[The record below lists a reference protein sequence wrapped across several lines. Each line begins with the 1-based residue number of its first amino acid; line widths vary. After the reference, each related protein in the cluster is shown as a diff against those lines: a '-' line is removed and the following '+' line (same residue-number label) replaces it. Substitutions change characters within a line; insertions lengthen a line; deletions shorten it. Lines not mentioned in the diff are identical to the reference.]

1 MRPLH
6 LTLEAFGP
14 YAAHQELDFADL
26 KDQAFFL
33 IHGPTGAG
41 KTSILDGIS
50 YALYGET
57 SGGQR
62 ETRDLRSHF
71 AAADTPTQVIFDFAM
86 GERRYRVARS
96 PEQQVPKQRGEGTK
110 RQAYTANLWELKDGQ
125 EIPLA
130 TEKPTQVDPKVAELL
145 GFKADQFR
153 QVVLLP
159 QGRFQEFML
168 AGSAERQAI
177 LQTLFQT
184 ARYARLA
191 TTLTDEEKALKEAMR
206 GTQADIKSRLAQ
218 AGVPSAEALPGL
230 LQQAAEQADTLLR
243 DQTQAGQDLDRASAA
258 WLEGSRAA
266 ERLAEQAAAR
276 RDLENLQS
284 QSRRIG
290 AQRTELDRAK
300 RCVSV
305 LPAAERLEAVLERV
319 RQQEAEEARLD
330 AVARLAGDALVQA
343 EAAVADAES
352 HGVRRDEL
360 RRAIARLR
368 DLEPKL
374 EALETARR
382 EAREAALGRGR
393 FGELAEEQKR
403 RLETAKQELIRAR
416 GAQQEARTES
426 ALEAGR
432 EGMLY
437 LVRKRRTQREDL
449 ERSLEELARAQAAL
463 ETVQEAQLEA
473 QKAVQ
478 AARER
483 ARAIQERRLAAHAAR
498 LAKNLQPGE
507 ACPVCGSDVHPH
519 PAQPSFDLPDEQDV
533 RLAIELQEDAETV
546 LARAQDATASRNTAL
561 EVARSRRQDLIEALG
576 EHADVSLETLVI
588 LESRHRDELDRSRAA
603 TANLA
608 SVERLMQLAEEARNQ
623 WESKLSETHQRLH
636 DLMVQEA
643 GAKARMQMLEEDL
656 LQELRVP
663 GALSTQRREAEA
675 ELEASEAE
683 LAAARANREPA
694 RLAAM
699 GAQATLKA
707 HQKQLETLRMESW
720 GLSEA
725 FDEALAAAH
734 FHDRADFDRAR
745 RRPEEIQALSDEV
758 ERYAAD
764 LAAAQQRVAQ
774 ADQQAEGLSAPD
786 LAALQAEREAAQAR
800 FAQAAEALGRAQSER
815 LALDRLEGDLRALA
829 ETSGLQDRRYRAVAN
844 LASVARGDDGD
855 RISFERH
862 VQGAILD
869 EVLVSASERLR
880 RMSKQRY
887 ALRRATLSTDQ
898 RKAGGLQLEIT
909 DTHTGRA
916 RAVSSLSGGEG
927 FQASLALALG
937 LSDVVQRHAGGIRLD
952 TVFIDEGFGSLDPEA
967 LDLALRTLEDLNQG
981 GRLVGLISH
990 LEEVKARIS
999 ARLEVT
1005 PGPGGSHARFR
1016 VS

>member
-1 MRPLH
+1 MKPLH
-6 LTLEAFGP
+6 LTLDAFGP
-14 YAAHQELDFADL
+14 YAAHQELDFSDL

-130 TEKPTQVDPKVAELL
+130 TEKPSQVDPKVAELL

-168 AGSAERQAI
+168 AGSTERQAI

-191 TTLTDEEKALKEAMR
+191 TSLTEEEKALKEAMR
-206 GTQADIKSRLAQ
+206 ATQAEIKHRLAQ
-218 AGVPSAEALPGL
+218 AGVPSADTLPAL
-230 LQQAAEQADTLLR
+230 LQQASEQSEHLLR
-243 DQTQAGQDLDRASAA
+243 VQHEAGQELEQTSAA
-258 WLEGSRAA
+258 WLEGSRAT
-266 ERLAEQAAAR
+266 ERLAELAMAQQELATLQA
-276 RDLENLQS
+276 
-284 QSRRIG
+284 QSRRIE
-290 AQRTELDRAK
+290 AERTELDRAR
-300 RCVSV
+300 RCASV
-305 LPAAERLEAVLERV
+305 LPAAERLEAALERI
-319 RQQEAEEARLD
+319 RLQEIEEASL
-330 AVARLAGDALVQA
+330 ASTARLAGDVLVQA
-343 EAAVADAES
+343 EAAVTDAEQ
-352 HGVRRDEL
+352 HEVRREEL

-374 EALETARR
+374 EALEAARR
-382 EAREAALGRGR
+382 ESREAALGRGR
-393 FGELAEEQKR
+393 YGELAEEQKR
-403 RLETAKQELIRAR
+403 RLETTKQDLIRAR
-416 GAQQEARTES
+416 AAQQEARTES
-426 ALEAGR
+426 AQEAGR

-437 LVRKRRTQREDL
+437 LVKKRRTQREDL
-449 ERSLEELARAQAAL
+449 ERSLEELARAQASL
-463 ETVQEAQLEA
+463 DTVVEAQVAA

-478 AARER
+478 SARER

-498 LAKNLQPGE
+498 LAKNLLPGE
-507 ACPVCGSDVHPH
+507 ACPVCGSGNHPQL
-519 PAQPSFDLPDEQDV
+519 AQPSVDLPDEQDV
-533 RLAIELQEDAETV
+533 RLAMELQEDAETAM
-546 LARAQDATASRNTAL
+546 ARAQDATASRTATL

-576 EHADVSLETLVI
+576 EHAEVSLETLVI

-603 TANLA
+603 TSNLA
-608 SVERLMQLAEEARNQ
+608 FIERQMQLAEEARNQ
-623 WESKLSETHQRLH
+623 MEAKLSETHQRLNE
-636 DLMVQEA
+636 LMVQEA
-643 GAKARMQMLEEDL
+643 GAKVRMQMLEEDL

-663 GALSTQRREAEA
+663 GALSTQRREAER
-675 ELEASEAE
+675 ELEQSQGE
-683 LAAARANREPA
+683 LAAARAAREPA
-694 RLAAM
+694 RLTAM

-707 HQKQLETLRMESW
+707 HQKQLETIRMESW

-734 FHDRADFDRAR
+734 FHDRSDFSRAR
-745 RRPEEIQALSDEV
+745 RTPEDIQTLSDGV
-758 ERYAAD
+758 ERYAAE
-764 LAAAQQRVAQ
+764 LAAAIQRLAQ
-774 ADQQAEGLSAPD
+774 AELQAEGLVAPD
-786 LAALQAEREAAQAR
+786 LAALQTAREVAQAR
-800 FAQAAEALGRAQSER
+800 FAEAAETLGRAQSER
-815 LALDRLEGDLRALA
+815 MALDRLEGDLRRLSD
-829 ETSGLQDRRYRAVAN
+829 TTGTQDRRYRAVAN
-844 LASVARGDDGD
+844 LARVARGDDGD

-887 ALRRATLSTDQ
+887 ALRRATLSTDL